1 MRLTSHDLRDLQIL
15 KYYRLVRKWACK
27 TYGLTDADLEL
38 LIYLDCKGRF
48 TRQEFIDGTYT
59 MSWDKNRWE
68 KLRRNG
74 WIEAWRHRNRTTIK
88 YSVFKTSFKC
98 SHLISRIYRILLGEE
113 DIPFS
118 KVVNNAE
125 GILDKVITTDKE
137 RDEAKLALKSLL
149 LEAEKEAFAKEVE
162 DRKSARDMYKDDA
175 FIQKVLATLFTAA
188 YFGLSF
194 MMFKVFVVKE
204 INLGEFEIS
213 FISTIFG
220 AMSAKVNTVVD
231 FFFGGSSKKN
241 EQIKK

>member
-1 MRLTSHDLRDLQIL
+1 M
-15 KYYRLVRKWACK
+15 KNLVG
-27 TYGLTDADLEL
+27 GLFGKIVD
-38 LIYLDCKGRF
+38 
-48 TRQEFIDGTYT
+48 
-59 MSWDKNRWE
+59 
-68 KLRRNG
+68 
-74 WIEAWRHRNRTTIK
+74 
-88 YSVFKTSFKC
+88 
-98 SHLISRIYRILLGEE
+98 
-113 DIPFS
+113 
-118 KVVNNAE
+118 NAE
-125 GILDKVITTDKE
+125 GILDKVVTTDKE
-137 RDEAKLALKSLL
+137 RDEAKLALKGLL

-241 EQIKK
+241 EQINK

>member
-1 MRLTSHDLRDLQIL
+1 MIGNVIGSL
-15 KYYRLVRKWACK
+15 
-27 TYGLTDADLEL
+27 
-38 LIYLDCKGRF
+38 
-48 TRQEFIDGTYT
+48 
-59 MSWDKNRWE
+59 
-68 KLRRNG
+68 
-74 WIEAWRHRNRTTIK
+74 
-88 YSVFKTSFKC
+88 
-98 SHLISRIYRILLGEE
+98 
-113 DIPFS
+113 FS

-149 LEAEKEAFAKEVE
+149 REAEKEAFAKEVE

-241 EQIKK
+241 EQVNKK

>member
-1 MRLTSHDLRDLQIL
+1 MIGNVIGSL
-15 KYYRLVRKWACK
+15 
-27 TYGLTDADLEL
+27 
-38 LIYLDCKGRF
+38 
-48 TRQEFIDGTYT
+48 
-59 MSWDKNRWE
+59 
-68 KLRRNG
+68 
-74 WIEAWRHRNRTTIK
+74 
-88 YSVFKTSFKC
+88 
-98 SHLISRIYRILLGEE
+98 
-113 DIPFS
+113 FS

-137 RDEAKLALKSLL
+137 RDEAKLALKTLL

-175 FIQKVLATLFTAA
+175 IIQKILATLFTVA

-194 MMFKVFVVKE
+194 MMFRYFVMGDLE
-204 INLGEFEIS
+204 LGEFEIS

-241 EQIKK
+241 EQQNK

>member
-1 MRLTSHDLRDLQIL
+1 MI
-15 KYYRLVRKWACK
+15 KNLVG
-27 TYGLTDADLEL
+27 GL
-38 LIYLDCKGRF
+38 
-48 TRQEFIDGTYT
+48 
-59 MSWDKNRWE
+59 
-68 KLRRNG
+68 
-74 WIEAWRHRNRTTIK
+74 
-88 YSVFKTSFKC
+88 
-98 SHLISRIYRILLGEE
+98 
-113 DIPFS
+113 FS
-118 KVVNNAE
+118 TVVENAE

-137 RDEAKLALKSLL
+137 RDEAKLALKTLL

-194 MMFKVFVVKE
+194 MMFRVFVLGD

-241 EQIKK
+241 EQTNNK

>member
-1 MRLTSHDLRDLQIL
+1 MIGNVIGSL
-15 KYYRLVRKWACK
+15 
-27 TYGLTDADLEL
+27 
-38 LIYLDCKGRF
+38 
-48 TRQEFIDGTYT
+48 
-59 MSWDKNRWE
+59 
-68 KLRRNG
+68 
-74 WIEAWRHRNRTTIK
+74 
-88 YSVFKTSFKC
+88 
-98 SHLISRIYRILLGEE
+98 
-113 DIPFS
+113 FS

-213 FISTIFG
+213 FISTILG

-241 EQIKK
+241 EQINKK